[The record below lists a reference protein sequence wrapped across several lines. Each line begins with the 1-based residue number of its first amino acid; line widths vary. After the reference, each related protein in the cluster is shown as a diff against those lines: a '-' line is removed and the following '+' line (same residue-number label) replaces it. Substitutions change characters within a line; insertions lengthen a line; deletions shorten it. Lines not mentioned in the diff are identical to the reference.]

1 MNPVLLKKSR
11 IFNIGSFGSNKNN
24 GSKNS
29 NITVPLPSIVSRS
42 DTNIKN
48 VYFSVIHAEIPNS
61 FYLINSTNNTIIVNS
76 ITYTIP
82 PGNYNIN
89 SLMTAIKT
97 VLPVGFTLTYN
108 STYLKYT
115 FGYTTTFTISK
126 YSTINKIIGGSTTG
140 GMVSLANSL
149 TLPFVVN
156 LLPIPRINIHSRQ
169 LLFGNFNQGDT
180 SSDMFLSIQNNGG
193 LGNMILYNNITGLI
207 YKFEGDNLSNID
219 IRITDDYNNELDL
232 NSQDFYICFQIDIEY
247 LYIPQTTSFSQI
259 VNSSQIPLP

>member
-11 IFNIGSFGSNKNN
+11 IFNIGSFNSNKNN

-61 FYLINSTNNTIIVNS
+61 FYLINSSNNTLIINN
-76 ITYTIP
+76 ITYTIT
-82 PGNYNIN
+82 PGNYNVN
-89 SLMTAIKT
+89 SLMTTIKSL
-97 VLPVGFTLTYN
+97 LPVGFTLTYN
-108 STYLKYT
+108 SNNLKYT
-115 FGYTTTFTISK
+115 FGYTSLFIISGL
-126 YSTINKIIGGSTTG
+126 STINKLIGGDLSSDMT
-140 GMVSLANSL
+140 SLANSL

-156 LLPIPRINIHSRQ
+156 LLPIPRLNIHSRQ
-169 LLFGNFNQGDT
+169 LSFGNFNQGDS

-193 LGNMILYNNITGLI
+193 LGNMILYNNITALI
-207 YKFEGDNLSNID
+207 YKFEADSLGTLD
-219 IRITDDYNNELDL
+219 IRITDDYNNEIDF

-247 LYIPQTTSFSQI
+247 LFIPQTTSFSQI
-259 VNSSQIPLP
+259 VNSPVPFS